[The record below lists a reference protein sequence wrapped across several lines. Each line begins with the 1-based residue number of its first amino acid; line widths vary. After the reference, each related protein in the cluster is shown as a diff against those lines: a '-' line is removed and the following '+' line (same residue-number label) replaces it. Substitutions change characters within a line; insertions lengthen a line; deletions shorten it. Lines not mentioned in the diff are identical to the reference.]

1 MISLR
6 RTYHPRRARA
16 ILVLIAAVVAVFL
29 IRIYYVQVVQ
39 AKEARQAAAF
49 TATVPVEPLRGEI
62 RDRNG
67 NLLVTNRQVRT
78 IVFNFN
84 LFPPGKEAARRNE
97 IILALIRLFDGYK
110 NAEWIDALPLRIAK
124 DGTPVFYKNKQAEVS
139 YLKSKAF
146 LHLNPYA
153 TAEDCFAALVERYQ
167 LENYSLTDARDI
179 ASVYYSMHK
188 NGFTASTPYVFA
200 TDVPQGLV
208 AAVKERSDIFPGVD
222 VQVEARREYV
232 DGTIAP
238 HILGIVGPIS
248 TAEYE
253 EKKDLGYNKNDLIG
267 KSGLEYTLESYL
279 RGTAGEKVITVDRDG
294 NTSETYTSYP
304 VQGDTVILTIDRDL
318 QKVTQNA
325 LRSLILEQQSSRGNV
340 TSGAVVVMDTKNNDV
355 LACASYP
362 TFDLSTYGKNSAKL
376 NASTAKPL
384 WNRALRST
392 YTPGSTIKPCVAM
405 AGLQEGVLTKD
416 TYIYCNGKYRY
427 YSDYQPGCTGFHG
440 AQNVV
445 NALHHSC
452 NIFFYET
459 ARLLG
464 IEKLNHYFSVFGL
477 GEKTGVELAEAEGTV
492 DSYQFRTS
500 RGELWT
506 PGLTIQAGIG
516 HGSNQ
521 FTPIQLCS
529 YVSMIANRGTRYRA
543 HLVKSVMSSDFSET
557 HIQSQSEI
565 LYQADF
571 DEENWDLVHRGML
584 YVGKYSYAD
593 FSKVPVDVAAKT
605 GTTTV
610 VKRIN
615 GYKVDTYN
623 GLIMTFAPFENPEIA
638 VAVVIEGAGSGG
650 STAPVASAI
659 MEYYFSN
666 KPSTSLEEPDQVLL
680 K

>member
-1 MISLR
+1 M
-6 RTYHPRRARA
+6 A
-16 ILVLIAAVVAVFL
+16 LIALAIAVFL
-29 IRIYYVQVVQ
+29 VRLYYVQVVQ
-39 AKEARQAAAF
+39 AKQARQTAAQ
-49 TATVPVEPLRGEI
+49 TVTVPVEALRGEI

-78 IVFNFN
+78 IVFNYN
-84 LFPPGKEAARRNE
+84 LFPPGKESARRNE
-97 IILALIRLFDGYK
+97 IILSLIRLFSAYK
-110 NAEWIDALPLRIAK
+110 DADWTDNLPLRIK
-124 DGTPVFYKNKQAEVS
+124 SDGTPVFVKDKDNEVS

-146 LHLNPYA
+146 LHMNPYA
-153 TAEDCFAALVERYQ
+153 TAQDCFAALVERYD
-167 LENYSLTDARDI
+167 LGNYSLPDARNI

-188 NGFTASTPYVFA
+188 EGFNTATPYVFA
-200 TDVPQGLV
+200 YDVPQELV

-222 VQVEARREYV
+222 VQIEAQREYV

-238 HILGIVGPIS
+238 HLLGIVGAIS
-248 TAEYE
+248 PSEYE
-253 EKKDLGYNKNDLIG
+253 AKKDEGYGKNDLIG

-279 RGTAGEKVITVDRDG
+279 RGKAGEKVITVDRDG
-294 NTSETYTSYP
+294 NTSETYTVRP
-304 VQGDTVILTIDRDL
+304 QQGDTVILTIDRDL
-318 QKVTQNA
+318 QKTAQNA
-325 LRSLILEQQSSRGNV
+325 LRKLILEQQAVRGNV
-340 TSGAVVVMDTKNNDV
+340 RSGAVVVMDTKNNDV

-362 TFDLSTYGKNSAKL
+362 TFNLDTYNKNSAKL
-376 NASTAKPL
+376 NLSSAKPL

-405 AGLQEGVLTKD
+405 AGLQEGVITKD
-416 TYIYCNGKYRY
+416 TYIFCGGKYRY
-427 YSDYQPGCTGFHG
+427 FSDYQPGCTGFHG
-440 AQNVV
+440 GQNVV
-445 NALHHSC
+445 NALYHSC

-464 IEKLNHYFSVFGL
+464 IEKLNRYFTIFGL
-477 GEKTGVELAEAEGTV
+477 GEKTGVELVEAEGTV

-516 HGSNQ
+516 HGDNQ

-529 YVSMIANRGTRYRA
+529 YVSMIANRGVRYRA
-543 HLVKSVMSSDFSET
+543 HLVKSIMSSDFSET
-557 HIQSQSEI
+557 HLQSQTEV
-565 LYQADF
+565 LAHADF
-571 DEENWDLVHRGML
+571 EEENWDLVQRGML

-610 VKRIN
+610 EKWI
-615 GYKVDTYN
+615 GGAKVDTYN

-638 VAVVIEGAGSGG
+638 IAVVIEGAGSGG
-650 STAPVASAI
+650 STAPVASSI
-659 MEYYFSN
+659 MEYYFSH
-666 KPSTSLEEPDQVLL
+666 KPAAAADDSDEVLL